1 MINVYNVRLDES
13 TVEGLELVK
22 RKEHLDTI
30 DDVIRFF
37 LKDYAAYNQD
47 EEMQNLMEVKEGES
61 LTCSAHHH
69 SRGSSAGWR
78 PITWAQ
84 GLISLKL

>member
-37 LKDYAAYNQD
+37 LKDYASYNQD
-47 EEMQNLMEVKEGES
+47 EEMQNLMEVIE
-61 LTCSAHHH
+61 
-69 SRGSSAGWR
+69 
-78 PITWAQ
+78 
-84 GLISLKL
+84 

>member
-1 MINVYNVRLDES
+1 MINVYTVRLDES

-37 LKDYAAYNQD
+37 MKDYAAYNQD
-47 EEMQNLMEVKEGES
+47 EKMQNLMEVKE
-61 LTCSAHHH
+61 
-69 SRGSSAGWR
+69 
-78 PITWAQ
+78 
-84 GLISLKL
+84 

>member
-1 MINVYNVRLDES
+1 MINVYTVRFDES

-47 EEMQNLMEVKEGES
+47 EEMQNLMEVKE
-61 LTCSAHHH
+61 
-69 SRGSSAGWR
+69 
-78 PITWAQ
+78 
-84 GLISLKL
+84 

>member
-1 MINVYNVRLDES
+1 MNISIKEGETMINIYNVRLDES

-22 RKEHLDTI
+22 RKEGLDTV

-47 EEMQNLMEVKEGES
+47 EEMQNLMEVK
-61 LTCSAHHH
+61 
-69 SRGSSAGWR
+69 
-78 PITWAQ
+78 
-84 GLISLKL
+84 

>member
-1 MINVYNVRLDES
+1 MINIYNVRLDES

-22 RKEHLDTI
+22 RKEHLDTV

-47 EEMQNLMEVKEGES
+47 EEIEDLLRRCDE
-61 LTCSAHHH
+61 
-69 SRGSSAGWR
+69 
-78 PITWAQ
+78 
-84 GLISLKL
+84 

>member
-22 RKEHLDTI
+22 RKEGLDTI

-37 LKDYAAYNQD
+37 LHDYAAYNQD
-47 EEMQNLMEVKEGES
+47 EEIQNLMEVK
-61 LTCSAHHH
+61 A
-69 SRGSSAGWR
+69 
-78 PITWAQ
+78 
-84 GLISLKL
+84 

>member
-1 MINVYNVRLDES
+1 MMDTYILTLDES

-22 RKEHLDTI
+22 RKEGLDTV

-47 EEMQNLMEVKEGES
+47 MELEDLLRRCDE
-61 LTCSAHHH
+61 
-69 SRGSSAGWR
+69 
-78 PITWAQ
+78 
-84 GLISLKL
+84 

>member
-47 EEMQNLMEVKEGES
+47 EGMQNLMEVKE
-61 LTCSAHHH
+61 
-69 SRGSSAGWR
+69 
-78 PITWAQ
+78 
-84 GLISLKL
+84 

>member
-22 RKEHLDTI
+22 RKEGLDTV

-37 LKDYAAYNQD
+37 IRDYAAYNQD
-47 EEMQNLMEVKEGES
+47 EELQNLMEV
-61 LTCSAHHH
+61 LHADD
-69 SRGSSAGWR
+69 
-78 PITWAQ
+78 
-84 GLISLKL
+84 